1 MTGATTHIGPGPR
14 TLAKDRRSSQR
25 RHPAATGTRVRRRPR
40 QAPPP
45 VSFYVL
51 LVSVFVLC
59 MLGLV
64 MVLSASSIDAL
75 RQGTS
80 GWTYFGRQAL
90 WATLGVVALLVA
102 YRTPHR
108 VVRALIAPGLLIVFV
123 LNVAVAIPS
132 IGVQVNG
139 ARAWFDLGPFGFQP
153 SELLK
158 LVLLVYAADLLSR
171 RADRMGDL
179 KATFRPLMIMLA
191 LASTLVLLQGDL
203 GSAIVLATIVLAVAF
218 IGGTPLGPLAA
229 AGSTL
234 FLAGAV
240 FITSVPYR
248 RERWLS
254 FLDLANN
261 RQDAGFQVWQSL
273 IGIAS
278 GGVPGTGLGAGRCQ
292 VGLPARIPHRLHLRR
307 AGRGAGP
314 HRRDRRDR
322 AVPGHPVPR
331 GQHVA
336 AGRRPLQPAAGRRHH
351 RLDRRAGHHQ
361 HRGRD
366 GHAPRDRAHPALPLV
381 RRDLAARDHDRG
393 GPPPGVRPHQPVS
406 PAGDEPAVRRPGV
419 GRAFA
424 VVTGGGTAGHVL
436 PALAVGEALVAHGH
450 DRATIHYVGAERGI
464 ETRLVPPTGFPHTF
478 LDVVGVQRRIERSN
492 LSFAPSSPAPCAR
505 RWSC

>member
-229 AGSTL
+229 ASSTL

-278 GGVPGTGLGAGRCQ
+278 GGVPGTGLGAGRAKWGYLPESHTDFIFA
-292 VGLPARIPHRLHLRR
+292 VLAEELGLIGVIGVIGLFLAILYLGVSTSLRAADR
-307 AGRGAGP
+307 FSQLLAGGITAWI
-314 HRRDRRDR
+314 
-322 AVPGHPVPR
+322 AVQAIINIGGVTGMLPVTGLTLPFLSF
-331 GQHVA
+331 GGTSLLVTMTA
-336 AGRRPLQPAAGRRHH
+336 AGLLLG
-351 RLDRRAGHHQ
+351 
-361 HRGRD
+361 
-366 GHAPRDRAHPALPLV
+366 
-381 RRDLAARDHDRG
+381 
-393 GPPPGVRPHQPVS
+393 
-406 PAGDEPAVRRPGV
+406 
-419 GRAFA
+419 
-424 VVTGGGTAGHVL
+424 
-436 PALAVGEALVAHGH
+436 
-450 DRATIHYVGAERGI
+450 
-464 ETRLVPPTGFPHTF
+464 
-478 LDVVGVQRRIERSN
+478 
-492 LSFAPSSPAPCAR
+492 CAR
-505 RWSC
+505 TSR

>member
-1 MTGATTHIGPGPR
+1 M
-14 TLAKDRRSSQR
+14 
-25 RHPAATGTRVRRRPR
+25 
-40 QAPPP
+40 
-45 VSFYVL
+45 
-51 LVSVFVLC
+51 
-59 MLGLV
+59 
-64 MVLSASSIDAL
+64 
-75 RQGTS
+75 
-80 GWTYFGRQAL
+80 

-229 AGSTL
+229 ASSTL

-278 GGVPGTGLGAGRCQ
+278 GGVPGTGLGAGRAKWGYLPESHTDFIFA
-292 VGLPARIPHRLHLRR
+292 VLAEELGLIGVIGVIGLFLAILYLGVSTSLRAADR
-307 AGRGAGP
+307 FSQLLAGGITAWI
-314 HRRDRRDR
+314 
-322 AVPGHPVPR
+322 AVQAIINIGGVTGMLPVTGLTLPFLSF
-331 GQHVA
+331 GGTSLLVTMTA
-336 AGRRPLQPAAGRRHH
+336 AGLLLG
-351 RLDRRAGHHQ
+351 
-361 HRGRD
+361 
-366 GHAPRDRAHPALPLV
+366 
-381 RRDLAARDHDRG
+381 
-393 GPPPGVRPHQPVS
+393 
-406 PAGDEPAVRRPGV
+406 
-419 GRAFA
+419 
-424 VVTGGGTAGHVL
+424 
-436 PALAVGEALVAHGH
+436 
-450 DRATIHYVGAERGI
+450 
-464 ETRLVPPTGFPHTF
+464 
-478 LDVVGVQRRIERSN
+478 
-492 LSFAPSSPAPCAR
+492 CAR
-505 RWSC
+505 TSR

>member
-1 MTGATTHIGPGPR
+1 MTGTTTHIGPGPR

-25 RHPAATGTRVRRRPR
+25 RHPAAAGTRVRRRPS

-45 VSFYVL
+45 TSFYVL

-90 WATLGVVALLVA
+90 WATLGVVALVVA

-108 VVRALIAPGLLIVFV
+108 IVRALVVPGLLIVFA
-123 LNVAVAIPS
+123 LNVAVAIPRV
-132 IGVQVNG
+132 GVQVNG

-179 KATFRPLMIMLA
+179 RATFRPLMIMLA

-218 IGGTPLGPLAA
+218 IGGTPLGPLSA
-229 AGSTL
+229 AGASL
-234 FLAGAV
+234 FFAGAV

-254 FLDLANN
+254 FLNLANN

-278 GGVPGTGLGAGRCQ
+278 GGVPGTGLGAGRAKWGYLPESHTDFIFA
-292 VGLPARIPHRLHLRR
+292 VLAEELGLIGVIGVIGLFLAILYLGVSTSLRAADR
-307 AGRGAGP
+307 FSQLLAGGITAWI
-314 HRRDRRDR
+314 
-322 AVPGHPVPR
+322 AVQAIINIGGVTGMLPVTGLTLPFLSF
-331 GQHVA
+331 GGTSLLVTMTA
-336 AGRRPLQPAAGRRHH
+336 AGLLLG
-351 RLDRRAGHHQ
+351 
-361 HRGRD
+361 
-366 GHAPRDRAHPALPLV
+366 
-381 RRDLAARDHDRG
+381 
-393 GPPPGVRPHQPVS
+393 
-406 PAGDEPAVRRPGV
+406 
-419 GRAFA
+419 
-424 VVTGGGTAGHVL
+424 
-436 PALAVGEALVAHGH
+436 
-450 DRATIHYVGAERGI
+450 
-464 ETRLVPPTGFPHTF
+464 
-478 LDVVGVQRRIERSN
+478 
-492 LSFAPSSPAPCAR
+492 CAR
-505 RWSC
+505 TSR

>member
-1 MTGATTHIGPGPR
+1 MTGTTTHIGPGPR

-25 RHPAATGTRVRRRPR
+25 RHPAAAGTRVRRRPR

-45 VSFYVL
+45 TSFYVL
-51 LVSVFVLC
+51 LLSVFVLC

-90 WATLGVVALLVA
+90 WATLGVVALVVA

-108 VVRALIAPGLLIVFV
+108 IVRALVVPGLLIVFA
-123 LNVAVAIPS
+123 LNVAVAIPRV
-132 IGVQVNG
+132 GVQVNG

-158 LVLLVYAADLLSR
+158 LVLLIYAADLLSR

-179 KATFRPLMIMLA
+179 RATFRPLMIMLA

-229 AGSTL
+229 AGASL
-234 FLAGAV
+234 FFAGAV

-254 FLDLANN
+254 FLDLANS

-278 GGVPGTGLGAGRCQ
+278 GGVPGTGLGAGRAKWGYLPESHTDFIFA
-292 VGLPARIPHRLHLRR
+292 VLAEELGLIGVIGVIWLFLVILYLGVSTSLRAADR
-307 AGRGAGP
+307 FSQLLAGGITAWI
-314 HRRDRRDR
+314 
-322 AVPGHPVPR
+322 AVQAMINIGGVTGMLPVTGLTLPFLSF
-331 GQHVA
+331 GGTSLLVTMTA
-336 AGRRPLQPAAGRRHH
+336 AGLLLG
-351 RLDRRAGHHQ
+351 
-361 HRGRD
+361 
-366 GHAPRDRAHPALPLV
+366 
-381 RRDLAARDHDRG
+381 
-393 GPPPGVRPHQPVS
+393 
-406 PAGDEPAVRRPGV
+406 
-419 GRAFA
+419 
-424 VVTGGGTAGHVL
+424 
-436 PALAVGEALVAHGH
+436 
-450 DRATIHYVGAERGI
+450 
-464 ETRLVPPTGFPHTF
+464 
-478 LDVVGVQRRIERSN
+478 
-492 LSFAPSSPAPCAR
+492 CAR
-505 RWSC
+505 TSR

>member
-1 MTGATTHIGPGPR
+1 MTGTTTHIGPGPR

-25 RHPAATGTRVRRRPR
+25 RHPAAAGTRVRRRPR

-45 VSFYVL
+45 TSFYVL
-51 LVSVFVLC
+51 LLSVFVLC

-90 WATLGVVALLVA
+90 WATLGVVALVVA

-108 VVRALIAPGLLIVFV
+108 IVRALVVPGLLIVFA
-123 LNVAVAIPS
+123 LNVAVAIPRV
-132 IGVQVNG
+132 GVQVNG

-179 KATFRPLMIMLA
+179 RATFRPLMIMLA

-229 AGSTL
+229 AGASL
-234 FLAGAV
+234 FFAGAV

-254 FLDLANN
+254 FLDLANS

-278 GGVPGTGLGAGRCQ
+278 GGVPGTGLGAGRAKWGYLPESHTDFIFA
-292 VGLPARIPHRLHLRR
+292 VLAEELGLIGVIGVIGLFLVILYLGVSTSLRAADR
-307 AGRGAGP
+307 FSQLLAGGITAWI
-314 HRRDRRDR
+314 
-322 AVPGHPVPR
+322 AVQAMINIGGVTGMLPVTGLTLPFLSF
-331 GQHVA
+331 GGTSLLVTMTA
-336 AGRRPLQPAAGRRHH
+336 AGLLLG
-351 RLDRRAGHHQ
+351 
-361 HRGRD
+361 
-366 GHAPRDRAHPALPLV
+366 
-381 RRDLAARDHDRG
+381 
-393 GPPPGVRPHQPVS
+393 
-406 PAGDEPAVRRPGV
+406 
-419 GRAFA
+419 
-424 VVTGGGTAGHVL
+424 
-436 PALAVGEALVAHGH
+436 
-450 DRATIHYVGAERGI
+450 
-464 ETRLVPPTGFPHTF
+464 
-478 LDVVGVQRRIERSN
+478 
-492 LSFAPSSPAPCAR
+492 CAR
-505 RWSC
+505 TSR